1 MMLRIAF
8 SCSLMALPASAQQ
21 LSLRRADSL
30 LIAGDYERARTTVAE
45 WQRANPTGSSTD
57 PNARAHALYLAAR
70 LTTDATKAG
79 ELYLSLA
86 LSHPTAPD
94 TPDALLRLGQGLL
107 AGGEASRAVNYLERL
122 VMDYPAATSRAQAQ
136 LWLARA
142 QLAAGNA
149 IAACNIAE
157 AALGQGVSDPE
168 ISAAIRDERKAA
180 CANPGAPAP
189 SVVTTPSNP
198 ANAPAASSDQASGR
212 YALQTGAYLELDRA
226 LSSVAELR
234 RLGYDARIVYVGDSS
249 LARVRIGRF
258 AQYAAASAELSRLL
272 SAGIRSIVVE
282 DATRE
287 RVER

>member
-1 MMLRIAF
+1 MILRIVL
-8 SCSLMALPASAQQ
+8 SCSLIALPASAQQ

-107 AGGEASRAVNYLERL
+107 AGGEASRAVDYLERL
-122 VMDYPAATSRAQAQ
+122 VMDYPTATSRAQAQ

-142 QLAAGNA
+142 QLAAGNT

-168 ISAAIRDERKAA
+168 ISGAIRDERKTA
-180 CANPGAPAP
+180 C
-189 SVVTTPSNP
+189 
-198 ANAPAASSDQASGR
+198 ANAPAASSEQASGR
-212 YALQTGAYLELDRA
+212 YALQTGAYVELDRA